1 MQSRTAFNSLPVV
14 LGVLLFVTG
23 CGRSSAPSP
32 VSLPTQAA
40 VQKDSPFEVTATLR
54 ELMDSTVDPS
64 ADGLWN
70 SVAIIYTPKT
80 TENRQPR
87 TDEEWLAVRRH
98 AITLIEATNLIVM
111 DGRHAAPAGTQSGEG
126 ELAPEEIDRRIAA
139 NRGVFVQFART
150 LREQSLQAL
159 QAIDRKDAST
169 LLEVGS
175 TIDEVCEAC
184 HVTFWYPNQSTGGIR

>member
-1 MQSRTAFNSLPVV
+1 MQSHTAFNSLPVV

-23 CGRSSAPSP
+23 CGRSPAPSSSP
-32 VSLPTQAA
+32 QTAA
-40 VQKDSPFEVTATLR
+40 RQESPFEVTATLR

-70 SVAIIYTPKT
+70 SVAIIYTPT
-80 TENRQPR
+80 TAENRQPR
-87 TDEEWLAVRRH
+87 TDEEWMAVRRH

-139 NRGVFVQFART
+139 NRGVFVQLART

-159 QAIDRKDAST
+159 QAIDKKDASA
-169 LLEVGS
+169 LLEAGS
-175 TIDEVCEAC
+175 AIDEACEAC
-184 HVTFWYPNQSTGGIR
+184 HVTFWYPNQ